1 MKKVTKKVARKEAA
15 KEEIA
20 EVVQLGLPGVVRQGL
35 REVIFDEGMQ
45 VVLAMRKDERT
56 AFCGPRHK
64 QGPQRQ
70 GRRHGHADGEL
81 VLGGRLVNVRRPRV
95 RNEEGEIT
103 LPSWAAFSERDP
115 LDERAVEQM
124 IVGVSTRKYDR
135 SLEPVD
141 RKLKTRGTSKSAVSR
156 RFVAVTEARVKAWLE
171 RDLSSIDLAVL
182 MIDGLHVEDHVL
194 LVALAIDVDGKK
206 HVLGMREGATE
217 NATSCTALLSDLQAR
232 GLRTDRAILAV
243 LDGSKA
249 LAKSVRTVFGS
260 RVRIQRCQAHEV
272 RNVVDQLPE
281 AMRTSVRQAM
291 RQAYRSKNV
300 KRAQKQLQNLARR
313 LRSDHPGAAS
323 SLEEGLDETLTVMA
337 FGLPEWLERTLSTTN
352 AIENLIGSARDLSR
366 RVKRWRNAQM
376 IVRWIATACM
386 EAERR
391 FHRVRDHKGL
401 RILVAAL
408 RGGAQ
413 TAVAEEMMVA

>member
-1 MKKVTKKVARKEAA
+1 MKKVAKKEAVRE
-15 KEEIA
+15 KIG
-20 EVVQLGLPGVVRQGL
+20 EVIQLGLPGVVRQGL

-45 VVLAMRKDERT
+45 VVLAMLEEERT
-56 AFCGPRHK
+56 AFCGPRYA
-64 QGPQRQ
+64 QGPE
-70 GRRHGHADGEL
+70 RRARRAGHADGEL
-81 VLGGRLVNVRRPRV
+81 VLGGRLVSVRRPRV
-95 RNEEGEIT
+95 RDEQGEVA
-103 LPSWAAFSERDP
+103 LPSWTAFRDRDP
-115 LDERAVEQM
+115 LNERAVEQM
-124 IVGVSTRKYDR
+124 IVGVSTRKYAR

-156 RFVAVTEARVKAWLE
+156 RFVAMTESRVKAWLE

-182 MIDGLHVEDHVL
+182 MIDGLHVDDHVL

-217 NATSCTALLSDLQAR
+217 NATSCNELLSDLQAR
-232 GLRTDRAILAV
+232 GLCTDRAILAV

-249 LAKSVRTVFGS
+249 LAKSVRTIFGS
-260 RVRIQRCQAHEV
+260 RVRIQRCQAHKV

-281 AMRTSVRQAM
+281 SMRTSVRQAM

-300 KRAQKQLQNLARR
+300 KRAKQQLENLARR
-313 LRSDHPGAAS
+313 LRGDHPGAAA

-352 AIENLIGSARDLSR
+352 AIENLIGSSRDLSR
-366 RVKRWRNAQM
+366 RVKRWRDARM
-376 IVRWIATACM
+376 IVRWIATACI
-386 EAERR
+386 EAEKR

-401 RILVAAL
+401 KLLVAAL
-408 RGGAQ
+408 RSGDQ
-413 TAVAEEMMVA
+413 DTVAKEEMVA

>member
-1 MKKVTKKVARKEAA
+1 MKKVAKKEAVR
-15 KEEIA
+15 EGIA

-45 VVLAMRKDERT
+45 VVLAMLEEERA
-56 AFCGPRHK
+56 AFCGPRYK
-64 QGPQRQ
+64 QG
-70 GRRHGHADGEL
+70 GDRRARRAGHADGEL
-81 VLGGRLVNVRRPRV
+81 VLGGRLVSVRRPRV
-95 RNEEGEIT
+95 RDDDGEVQ
-103 LPSWAAFSERDP
+103 LPSWRTFSERDP
-115 LDERAVEQM
+115 LNERAVEQM

-141 RKLKTRGTSKSAVSR
+141 RKLKTRGTSKSSVSR
-156 RFVAVTEARVKAWLE
+156 RFVAMTEARVKAWLE

-182 MIDGLHVEDHVL
+182 MIDGLHVDDHVL
-194 LVALAIDVDGKK
+194 LVALAIDVDGRK

-217 NATSCTALLSDLQAR
+217 NATSCNELLSDLQAR

-249 LAKSVRTVFGS
+249 LAKSVRTIFGA
-260 RVRIQRCQAHEV
+260 RARIQRCQAHKV

-281 AMRTSVRQAM
+281 SMRTSVRQAM

-300 KRAQKQLQNLARR
+300 KRAKQQLENLARR
-313 LRSDHPGAAS
+313 LRDDHPGAAS
-323 SLEEGLDETLTVMA
+323 SLEEGLDDTLTVMA

-352 AIENLIGSARDLSR
+352 AIENLVGSARDLGR
-366 RVKRWRNAQM
+366 RVKRWRDARM
-376 IVRWIATACM
+376 IVRWIATACI
-386 EAERR
+386 EAEKR

-401 RILVAAL
+401 KLLVAAL
-408 RGGAQ
+408 RSGDQA
-413 TAVAEEMMVA
+413 AVAEEVMVA